1 MVELLISGDLAQ
13 QVLALAQRN
22 PKVARSL
29 AQQFV
34 ARIEPV
40 ALQRFLLDDATAIDV
55 LAKRLVQDPKRTIDG
70 LQRLP
75 VAKRARAVAVAVAAG
90 KGPVAA
96 PSPARPPA
104 RRTRRRQHLS
114 AQQAAVLKQAIRQY
128 LAAHPGANRRGILGA
143 VEIPSD
149 GLYNRLIGEMRA
161 AGELAVSGARSSTTY
176 SLKGRAGAPA
186 ARAKATDAAP
196 GKGKGKAKGK
206 AKAKAKRGAAATRGA
221 AAGSKAGGGSKAAAP
236 ANNAG

>member
-75 VAKRARAVAVAVAAG
+75 VAKRARAVAVRG
-90 KGPVAA
+90 G
-96 PSPARPPA
+96 SRGARPTE
-104 RRTRRRQHLS
+104 RR
-114 AQQAAVLKQAIRQY
+114 
-128 LAAHPGANRRGILGA
+128 AH
-143 VEIPSD
+143 
-149 GLYNRLIGEMRA
+149 
-161 AGELAVSGARSSTTY
+161 
-176 SLKGRAGAPA
+176 
-186 ARAKATDAAP
+186 
-196 GKGKGKAKGK
+196 
-206 AKAKAKRGAAATRGA
+206 
-221 AAGSKAGGGSKAAAP
+221 
-236 ANNAG
+236 

>member
-13 QVLALAQRN
+13 QVLALAQRD

-40 ALQRFLLDDATAIDV
+40 ALQRFLVDDAAAIDL

-75 VAKRARAVAVAVAAG
+75 VATRARVVAAG
-90 KGPVAA
+90 KGPVAV
-96 PSPARPPA
+96 PSPARPSA

-114 AQQAAVLKQAIRQY
+114 AQQAAALKQAIRQF
-128 LAAHPGANRRGILGA
+128 LTAHPGANRRGILGA

-176 SLKGRAGAPA
+176 SLKGRAAAPA

-196 GKGKGKAKGK
+196 GKGKGKGKAK

-221 AAGSKAGGGSKAAAP
+221 AAGVKAGGGSKAAAP